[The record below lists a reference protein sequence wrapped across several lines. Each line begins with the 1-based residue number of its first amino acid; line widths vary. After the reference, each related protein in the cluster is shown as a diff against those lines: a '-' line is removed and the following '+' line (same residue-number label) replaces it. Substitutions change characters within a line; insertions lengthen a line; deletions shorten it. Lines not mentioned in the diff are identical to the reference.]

1 MLNQQL
7 KDILKG
13 LLGLFIYFFAMLTN
27 LNVIIL
33 KGLNI
38 NYQAWNDVQI
48 SIYLLSYQFI
58 IIGIIIFLFWQTYKN
73 NFIKFFSNFKKYISE
88 YIKYWFIALGLMI
101 ISNALIQ
108 IVATGIAPNE
118 EAVRETL
125 NIQPLYTFIAS
136 VIIAPILEE
145 SVFRLSFRKIFANMN
160 IVYILITGFAF
171 GLLHVLGNVY
181 VWTDW
186 LYLLPYSIPGLV
198 FAYTLVKSDNIFVPI
213 SLHTIHNGILI
224 TIQLLAML

>member
-1 MLNQQL
+1 M
-7 KDILKG
+7 
-13 LLGLFIYFFAMLTN
+13 
-27 LNVIIL
+27 
-33 KGLNI
+33 
-38 NYQAWNDVQI
+38 QI

-160 IVYILITGFAF
+160 IVYILISGFAF